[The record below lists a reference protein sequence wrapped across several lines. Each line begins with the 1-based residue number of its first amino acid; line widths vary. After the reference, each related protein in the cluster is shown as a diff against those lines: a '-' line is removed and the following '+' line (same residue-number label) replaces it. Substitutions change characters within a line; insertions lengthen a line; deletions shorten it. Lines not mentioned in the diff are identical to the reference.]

1 MSCHTPVCD
10 GTFENIPIIDLE
22 GAFSGDEAL
31 RRTLA
36 QQIRMACTDVGFFY
50 VKNHGIAQH
59 CLDEVQKVNEEYYSL
74 PSEEKMKLHHK
85 TVPNF
90 KGYSPPME
98 ANIQPGNKGD
108 LHEGFRIGWEE
119 KCGDPVFQKAS
130 RDGVMTGANVWPDKP
145 ENFRTACMDYYHAA
159 LTVGKKLFYLFAL
172 ALDLP
177 EMYFDD
183 KTVYSAAT
191 MRTLHYPPQPDAPDD
206 KILGI
211 GAHTDFVCFTI
222 LWQQAGLEAL
232 QVLNSREQWI
242 NVPPLP
248 GTLVINL
255 GDQFARWTNDVF
267 KSTVHRAANKNT
279 VDRYSIAL
287 FFGTDY
293 EVNIEPIYTCVTAE
307 RPATYPAITAGEYV
321 RQRLKAMYNE

>member
-1 MSCHTPVCD
+1 MSCEPVRD
-10 GTFENIPIIDLE
+10 GAFESIPIIDLE
-22 GAFSGDEAL
+22 DAFSEDEA
-31 RRTLA
+31 RRRALA
-36 QQIRMACTDVGFFY
+36 QQIRMACIDVGFFY

-59 CLDEVQKVNEEYYSL
+59 CLDEVFRVNKEYYSL
-74 PSEEKMKLHHK
+74 PTEEKMKLHHK

-90 KGYSPPME
+90 KGYSPLLE

-119 KCGDPVFQKAS
+119 KYEDPAVENAS
-130 RDGVMTGANVWPDKP
+130 RDGVMAGANVWPDTPKD
-145 ENFRTACMDYYHAA
+145 FRTACMDYYHGA
-159 LTVGKKLFYLFAL
+159 LTVGKKLFCLFAL

-177 EMYFDD
+177 ETYFND

-222 LWQQAGLEAL
+222 LWQQMGLEAL

-242 NVPPLP
+242 NVPPLA

-255 GDQFARWTNDVF
+255 GDQFARWTNDIF
-267 KSTVHRAANKNT
+267 KSTVHRAMNKNI

-307 RPATYPAITAGEYV
+307 KPATYPAITAGEYV
-321 RQRLKAMYNE
+321 KQRLKAMYNNK

>member
-1 MSCHTPVCD
+1 MSCHASVCA
-10 GTFENIPIIDLE
+10 GAFESIPIIDLE
-22 GAFSGDEAL
+22 GAFSEDEAL
-31 RRTLA
+31 RRALA
-36 QQIRMACTDVGFFY
+36 QQIRTACMDVGFFY
-50 VKNHGIAQH
+50 VKNHGIAQQ
-59 CLDEVQKVNEEYYSL
+59 CLDEVLRVNKEYYSL
-74 PSEEKMKLHHK
+74 PAEEKMKLYHK

-119 KCGDPVFQKAS
+119 KSVDPVVQKPS
-130 RDGVMTGANVWPDKP
+130 RDGVMAGANVWPDTP
-145 ENFRTACMDYYHAA
+145 EDFRIACMDYYHAA
-159 LTVGKKLFYLFAL
+159 LAVGKKLFCLFAL

-177 EMYFDD
+177 ETYFND
-183 KTVYSAAT
+183 KTLYSAAT

-222 LWQQAGLEAL
+222 LWQQMGLEAL

-255 GDQFARWTNDVF
+255 GDQFARWTNDIF
-267 KSTVHRAANKNT
+267 KSTVHRAANKNMI
-279 VDRYSIAL
+279 DRYSIAL

-293 EVNIEPIYTCVTAE
+293 EINIEPIYTCVTAE
-307 RPATYPAITAGEYV
+307 RPAIYPAIAAGEYV
-321 RQRLKAMYNE
+321 RQRLKAMYHK